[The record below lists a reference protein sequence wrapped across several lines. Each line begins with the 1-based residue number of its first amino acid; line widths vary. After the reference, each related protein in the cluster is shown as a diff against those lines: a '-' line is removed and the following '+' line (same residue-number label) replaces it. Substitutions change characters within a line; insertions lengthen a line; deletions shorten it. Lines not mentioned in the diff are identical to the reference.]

1 MASFL
6 ERIIGLRNNPG
17 TPVLTTRAVDTT
29 YLPSASAYTRCVYT
43 IQLQCT
49 ASQTSTV
56 TLLCDTASPPTT
68 ARCVATLTIAA
79 LGVSTTVKQV
89 LVWDAAPGENVRLA
103 TSGTGT
109 APVISAQFETPIS

>member
-6 ERIIGLRNNPG
+6 ERIIGIKNNPG

-29 YLPSASAYTRCVYT
+29 FLPSASAYTRVKYT

-49 ASQTSTV
+49 ANQTSTV
-56 TLLCDTASPPTT
+56 QLLSDSASPPTVVRD
-68 ARCVATLTIAA
+68 AATLTIAA
-79 LGVSTTVKQV
+79 LGVSTTVKQTIT
-89 LVWDAAPGENVRLA
+89 WDVAPGDNVRLA

-109 APVISAQFETPIS
+109 APVISVQWETPVS